1 MLFTNLEIEEL
12 RFELGLGLGLGLV
25 GVGSDIQRMNTILT
39 NSYIKINISNNF

>member
-25 GVGSDIQRMNTILT
+25 GVGSDIQRMNTIPT